1 MTQEAWQLINRAQRI
16 FLIAHVDPDGDAIGS
31 TLALGHALRKLG
43 KECTLACS
51 DPVPRSLSFLPGVEE
66 FGSPPVGNH
75 DLVITVDVSDLR
87 RLGPAYEDVPTM
99 GLPVLNIDHHVTNT
113 GFGTVNLVSP
123 QAAATAEIVFDLLRD
138 GTVEID
144 HLLATYLL
152 TGIVTDTRSFSTA
165 NTTPRALEISSQL
178 VQAGAPLAQIN
189 ENYYQR
195 KDLGTLRLWGRML
208 EQMELDGRVVWS
220 TNTLEMRRA
229 LRAESDDGDGIVNLL
244 ATADQAVAAIVFK
257 ERANGQIE
265 ISIRSRPDYDISP
278 IAVHFGGG
286 GHPQAAGAM
295 LNGSLETAIPT
306 VLAKAREV
314 LDSRA

>member
-66 FGSPPVGNH
+66 FGSPPAREH

-87 RLGPAYEDVPTM
+87 RLGPAYEDVPIM

-144 HLLATYLL
+144 HRLATYLL

-178 VQAGAPLAQIN
+178 VQAGAPLAEIN

-229 LRAESDDGDGIVNLL
+229 LRAQSDDGDGIVNLL

-257 ERANGQIE
+257 ERANEQIE
-265 ISIRSRPDYDISP
+265 ISIRSRPEYDISP